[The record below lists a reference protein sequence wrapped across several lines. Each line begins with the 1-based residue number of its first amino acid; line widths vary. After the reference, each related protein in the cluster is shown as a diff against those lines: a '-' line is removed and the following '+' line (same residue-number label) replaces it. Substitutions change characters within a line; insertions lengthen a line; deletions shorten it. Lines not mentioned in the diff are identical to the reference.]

1 MNERTEQEV
10 RVYRRLMLRSAFQS
24 LFWSVIVDRKRAKR
38 LTMSALADQLGVNK
52 SYVSRSFSSPPNW
65 QIDKIADMSVAL
77 GVELEPM
84 ARDLA
89 TGAIYTPTGKLEF
102 SEAKTSGGAIRS
114 LASPPNVPVASTTRT
129 AFSVVAA

>member
-1 MNERTEQEV
+1 MTERAEQEV

-24 LFWSVIVDRKRAKR
+24 LFWSVIVDRKKSKR

-52 SYVSRSFSSPPNW
+52 SYISRSFSSPPNW

-84 ARDLA
+84 ARDLN

-102 SEAKTSGGAIRS
+102 AEAKTSGDRS
-114 LASPPNVPVASTTRT
+114 HWLASPPNVPAASTART
-129 AFSVVAA
+129 TYSVVAA